1 MPTAYH
7 FYFGSPLNAGIILI
21 VIMLFFLPAFAE
33 NAKYQVVQSNPFLR
47 YIHINDGIQTG
58 MFGAGIIIGVIG
70 LVFGGIIQ
78 LVIFDESKQ
87 KMTLTYHTMME
98 IYASAVIYMLI
109 PVIFLWTV
117 QGSMLKAKSIVKKEN
132 NKKIQA
138 LENIITTSMS
148 HVYKYDCSS
157 GITRIEVM
165 EIINKLDMAKT
176 KIQVEK
182 IKRGTLQQYTEAKDA
197 LNEIERVEIGQAM
210 KRFNNILSKER
221 EIALYLSRYST
232 DEKQAIRELVH
243 SDVISAYERMIQD
256 KETKRKIG

>member
-21 VIMLFFLPAFAE
+21 VIMLFFLPVFAE
-33 NAKYQVVQSNPFLR
+33 NAKYQVVQSNPLLR
-47 YIHINDGIQTG
+47 YIHLNDGIQGG
-58 MFGAGIIIGVIG
+58 MFAAGIIIGVVG
-70 LVFGGIIQ
+70 LIFGGIIQ

-87 KMTLTYHTMME
+87 KMTLTYHTMIE
-98 IYASAVIYMLI
+98 VYASTIIYILI
-109 PVIFLWTV
+109 PVILLGVV
-117 QGSMLKAKSIVKKEN
+117 QGSMFKAKTIVKKEN

-138 LENIITTSMS
+138 LENILTTNMS

-182 IKRGTLQQYTEAKDA
+182 IKRGTLKQYDEAKEA
-197 LNEIERVEIGQAM
+197 LDQIERVEIGEAM
-210 KRFNNILSKER
+210 KNFKTILNKER
-221 EIALYLSRYST
+221 EIALYLSRFSL
-232 DEKQAIRELVH
+232 DEKQSIRELVH

-256 KETKRKIG
+256 KETIRKIG